1 MRRLVVPIW
10 TSVIIIL
17 GGIWT
22 AIVPFV
28 GPMVMGTSSSMSV
41 APHGMGMSQPVTAM
55 FLGIAV
61 STYVYHILPG
71 TIVALVGL
79 YQLVLG
85 FLRERR
91 PAPSPATEQRMQEA

>member
-28 GPMVMGTSSSMSV
+28 GPTVMGASMNL
-41 APHGMGMSQPVTAM
+41 APHGMGMSQPMPAM

-71 TIVALVGL
+71 AIVGLVGL

-85 FLRERR
+85 FLRGRR
-91 PAPSPATEQRMQEA
+91 PAPTPVTEQRMQEA

>member
-1 MRRLVVPIW
+1 MRRFVVPVW

-28 GPMVMGTSSSMSV
+28 GPLILGSSSSISM
-41 APHGMGMSQPVTAM
+41 APHGMGMSASTAM

-61 STYVYHILPG
+61 STYVYHIIPG
-71 TIVALVGL
+71 GVVALVGL

-85 FLRERR
+85 LLRERR
-91 PAPSPATEQRMQEA
+91 PAPSPTVERRVQEA